1 MQHPSLS
8 DYLRIRARELNLSH
22 SDIARKTS
30 IARQTWYRLLN
41 SEIEESKLSTLIA
54 ISKVLKIELID
65 LIDLI
70 EKHMKESGTSRSV
83 SKSTH

>member
-65 LIDLI
+65 LI